1 MVNFRLSIENLPAF
15 GGCNSCFASR
25 VSKIKMDVST
35 KSKAESRAEFKANPR
50 IHRGPGNSPTPS
62 ELIEGTLSEASGVI
76 KSVIPLTPFIYKIA
90 QAVID
95 TFDSGNRVLVIGNGG
110 SAADAQ
116 HFAAEMVVRYKENG
130 IPLPVIA
137 LTTDTSILTAIG
149 NDFDFDQ
156 IFARQVEAI
165 SKRGDLLLALST
177 SGSSRNILRA
187 VEVAKRLSLF
197 TVGLTGRDGGRLA
210 SLCHLAIK
218 VPDITTSNIQV
229 AHLAILHAVCE
240 VVEAQKR

>member
-1 MVNFRLSIENLPAF
+1 MVNFCLPVENLSAF
-15 GGCNSCFASR
+15 GKRNYFVASP
-25 VSKIKMDVST
+25 VPPIKMAMSTESKT
-35 KSKAESRAEFKANPR
+35 KSKAEGAESRLR
-50 IHRGPGNSPTPS
+50 RHGNSPTPG
-62 ELIEGTLSEASGVI
+62 ELIGRTLSEASEVI
-76 KSVIPLTPFIYKIA
+76 KSVIPLTPFIYKLA
-90 QAVID
+90 QAIID
-95 TFDSGNRVLVIGNGG
+95 TFDSGNRVLIIGNGG

-116 HFAAEMVVRYKENG
+116 HFAAEMIVRYKENG

-177 SGSSRNILRA
+177 SGNSRNILRA
-187 VEVAKRLSLF
+187 VEAAKRLSLF
-197 TVGLTGRDGGRLA
+197 VVGLTGQDGGRLVP
-210 SLCHLAIK
+210 LCHLAIK
-218 VPDITTSNIQV
+218 VPDIATSNIQV
-229 AHLAILHAVCE
+229 AHIAILHAVCE